1 MLDDSL
7 LKKIGNALSY
17 RFLIGDINF
26 SNEEK
31 EAIREEFFLI
41 YSKNSEI
48 SWRNALSNHLNHLN
62 PRSKELSKRLAR
74 ERILVKNCRQI
85 KCLLEQSRSKIASSI

>member
-7 LKKIGNALSY
+7 LKKIDDALSC

-31 EAIREEFFLI
+31 EAIRFGGRDFRRYNEP
-41 YSKNSEI
+41 
-48 SWRNALSNHLNHLN
+48 A
-62 PRSKELSKRLAR
+62 P
-74 ERILVKNCRQI
+74 V
-85 KCLLEQSRSKIASSI
+85 

>member
-31 EAIREEFFLI
+31 EAIREEFFSI

-48 SWRNALSNHLNHLN
+48 SWKNDLSNN
-62 PRSKELSKRLAR
+62 ELDIISITL
-74 ERILVKNCRQI
+74 ILVAKNYPKDWRG
-85 KCLLEQSRSKIASSI
+85 KEFWSKSQTD

>member
-7 LKKIGNALSY
+7 LKKIDNALSY

-31 EAIREEFFLI
+31 EAIREEFFSI

-48 SWRNALSNHLNHLN
+48 SWKNVLSNN
-62 PRSKELSKRLAR
+62 ELDIISITL
-74 ERILVKNCRQI
+74 ILVKNRRQI